1 MIWQE
6 LKKRG
11 RATVSRRITSL
22 FEDKND
28 RLSQFSIE
36 FDGLYFDYS
45 KTNIDLSTKNL
56 LIQLSGA
63 KNVGQ
68 YREQMFAGERINFTE
83 NRSVL
88 HTLERNPTGPDVIVD
103 GQVINNEVQKAQA
116 KFLTFAEAIR
126 KGKILT
132 SNSSKFTDV
141 INIGIGGSDLGPKM
155 VTKALTPYA
164 DGPRIHFL
172 SNIDGAQTFD
182 LTSSLDPTKT
192 LVIIASKTFTTIET
206 MTNALEVK
214 NWLLNSVGI
223 ENVDKHLCAIS
234 NAREKC
240 VEWGVKEDRIFTFG
254 ESIGGRYSVWS
265 AIGLSA
271 AIAIGRRNFCHLLEG
286 GKSLDCHFRSAPT
299 QVNLPMMLALV
310 GIWHNQI
317 CGYSTRAV
325 VPYEERMEYFPD
337 YLQQLEMES
346 NGKVT
351 KFDQSDLNFS
361 SGPIIWGGTGTNG
374 QHAYFQHLHQSNIIT
389 PCEFLVGAMGHEP
402 ELQTHHDYLVANCF
416 AQSEALM
423 CGTVSGNNSVAKKT
437 RPNYRN
443 FNGNRPSTTLIYKK
457 LNPYVLGQLIALYEH
472 RVFMEGIILG
482 INSFDQWG
490 VELGKGLAQ
499 QIFPLITDRN
509 NTTSGLSNSLK
520 GLIAQTHAY
529 RQKIH

>member
-6 LKKRG
+6 LQNKRK
-11 RATVSRRITSL
+11 RTPAKRITEL
-22 FEDKND
+22 FKEDKD
-28 RLSQFSIE
+28 RLSRFSIE
-36 FDGLYFDYS
+36 YDGMYFDYS
-45 KTNIDLSTKNL
+45 KTSIDSPTKNL
-56 LIQLSGA
+56 LIQLSSA

-68 YREQMFAGERINFTE
+68 YREYMFTGKRINFTE

-88 HTLERNPTGPDVIVD
+88 HTLERHPSGPDVIVD
-103 GQVINNEVQKAQA
+103 GQIINDEVIKAQA
-116 KFLTFAEAIR
+116 KFLNFAEAIR
-126 KGKILT
+126 EGKVLA
-132 SNSSKFTDV
+132 SNLSKFTDV

-155 VTKALTPYA
+155 VTKALTPYV

-172 SNIDGAQTFD
+172 SNIDGAQAFD
-182 LTSSLDPTKT
+182 LTSNLDPTKT

-206 MTNALEVK
+206 MTNALQVK

-271 AIAIGRRNFCHLLEG
+271 SIAIGQQNFYQLLEG
-286 GKSLDCHFRSAPT
+286 GQAMDSHFRSAPT

-325 VPYEERMEYFPD
+325 IPYEERLEFLPD

-346 NGKVT
+346 NGKVAT
-351 KFDQSDLNFS
+351 RDQSDLTLP

-402 ELQTHHDYLVANCF
+402 ELQTHHDYLIANCL

-423 CGTVSGNNSVAKKT
+423 CGTVSVNGSSRKQNQ
-437 RPNYRN
+437 PNYQD
-443 FNGNRPSTTLIYKK
+443 FKGNRPSTTLMYKV
-457 LNPYVLGQLIALYEH
+457 LTPYVLGQIIALYEH
-472 RVFMEGIILG
+472 RVFVEGIILG

-499 QIFPLITDRN
+499 QIFPSINNRN
-509 NTTSGLSNSLK
+509 HKVRGFGNSLK
-520 GLIAQTHAY
+520 GLIAKTHAY
-529 RQKIH
+529 RQKDH